1 MVNIHPRDFARLKAS
16 GKSVGDMSLVSR
28 TLSQARNVGRMFGKD
43 VRGIMR
49 ANRLRSG
56 KARSYV
62 PGQTRADVL
71 AGLEATVAAITN
83 QTHQKKK
90 AHALATIQGANP
102 APVKGLNI
110 ADQRRLAAAQKG
122 LQDIGT
128 RKAQWKDNQY
138 AMAKRGALIGGTA
151 ILGTAVGLQ
160 GIKTYKKWRKKA
172 KEQTQHRGYDVYPE
186 HGHAAVGQQVYN
198 QPYYNEAREELIN
211 LIVESFRQQ

>member
-16 GKSVGDMSLVSR
+16 GKSVRDMSLVSR

-43 VRGIMR
+43 VRGVMR

-56 KARSYV
+56 KTRSHV
-62 PGQTRADVL
+62 PGQTRADML
-71 AGLEATVAAITN
+71 QALQNQVA
-83 QTHQKKK
+83 Q
-90 AHALATIQGANP
+90 
-102 APVKGLNI
+102 
-110 ADQRRLAAAQKG
+110 
-122 LQDIGT
+122 IGT
-128 RKAQWKDNQY
+128 RRQAQGGTIGIKDTHDLRVAQNALSGIASRKAAWKDNQY

-186 HGHAAVGQQVYN
+186 HGYAAVGQQVYN

>member
-16 GKSVGDMSLVSR
+16 GKSAQDMSMVSR
-28 TLSQARNVGRMFGKD
+28 SLSKARNVGRMFGRD
-43 VRGIMR
+43 VKGVLR

-56 KARSYV
+56 KTRSHV

-90 AHALATIQGANP
+90 THALATIQGANP

-110 ADQRRLAAAQKG
+110 GDQHRLAAAQKG
-122 LQDIGT
+122 LQDIDT
-128 RKAQWKDNQY
+128 RRAQWKDNQY

-151 ILGTAVGLQ
+151 ILGTAMGLQ

-172 KEQTQHRGYDVYPE
+172 KEQTQYRGYDVHPE
-186 HGHAAVGQQVYN
+186 HGHTAVGQQVYN
-198 QPYYNEAREELIN
+198 QPYYNEAREELID